1 MSPAKRF
8 LADEDFFEA
17 GMAQGVRAAAAAL
30 CDLPEISSVLKTRIR
45 EEKLGQLLGR
55 DVHFSDKQ
63 ADQILQKLMDAV
75 LEVATGASEMD
86 QCPDAEGEEAEA
98 ADGGVADH
106 ASFQVESGEV
116 KAEPPEPEV
125 EEQKTYRPR
134 DLHMKRLERRG
145 AMAPPSPPMRMFNPL
160 DDLKGIEFTFAMV
173 AGKNVA
179 INAPQDLLAHMVY
192 EFCSSI
198 SSTVEEDVRA
208 LQQYAGLRAI
218 SKKKM
223 HLRGYCYDGKTGLTL
238 PKLGP
243 DELLRAVFRMARAA
257 GLPVEI
263 GVVKGAI
270 PPAVP
275 ERFSYTYDPE
285 ALHAPAQSASVD
297 EPVCGPGM
305 IFRFRYADTGEIRS
319 YYVAKGADDDKV
331 MTNGTE
337 MIANGSPLATA
348 ALGLGPGD
356 SVDIGIASKERHIQ
370 ILDVWDPAASGAV
383 IEIN

>member
-1 MSPAKRF
+1 MTDAVKIDLPDALF
-8 LADEDFFEA
+8 EADEVLR
-17 GMAQGVRAAAAAL
+17 GVQLAASAL
-30 CDLPEISSVLKTRIR
+30 C
-45 EEKLGQLLGR
+45 EENDFSDALRRHLTQQKIGEYMGKSL
-55 DVHFSDKQ
+55 HFSECQ
-63 ADQILQKLMDAV
+63 AEHILQKLMDTV
-75 LEVATGASEMD
+75 LEVATASEQSKD
-86 QCPDAEGEEAEA
+86 LASVAIGSAGA
-98 ADGGVADH
+98 GAADH
-106 ASFQVESGEV
+106 ASFQVQSGEV
-116 KAEPPEPEV
+116 KTEQPEPKV
-125 EEQKTYRPR
+125 EQQKTYRPR

-145 AMAPPSPPMRMFNPL
+145 AMAPPPMRMFNPL
-160 DDLKGIEFTFAMV
+160 DDLKGIEFTFAVV
-173 AGKNVA
+173 AGKNVP

-223 HLRGYCYDGKTGLTL
+223 HLKGYCYDGKTGLTL
-238 PKLGP
+238 PKLEA

-263 GVVKGAI
+263 GVVKEAI

-285 ALHAPAQSASVD
+285 ALHAPAQSASVQ

-305 IFRFRYADTGEIRS
+305 IFRFRYGDTGEIRS

-348 ALGLGPGD
+348 ALGSGPGD
-356 SVDIGIASKERHIQ
+356 SVDIGIASNERHIQ
-370 ILDVWDPAASGAV
+370 ILDVWDPATSGAV

>member
-1 MSPAKRF
+1 MTDTVKIDLPDALFK
-8 LADEDFFEA
+8 ADEVLR
-17 GMAQGVRAAAAAL
+17 GVQLAASAL
-30 CDLPEISSVLKTRIR
+30 C
-45 EEKLGQLLGR
+45 EENDFSDALRRHLTQQKIGEYMGKSL
-55 DVHFSDKQ
+55 HFSEGQ
-63 ADQILQKLMDAV
+63 ADHILQKLMDTV
-75 LEVATGASEMD
+75 LEVATASEQSKD
-86 QCPDAEGEEAEA
+86 LASVAIGSAGA
-98 ADGGVADH
+98 GAADH
-106 ASFQVESGEV
+106 ASFQVQSGEV
-116 KAEPPEPEV
+116 KTEQPEPKV
-125 EEQKTYRPR
+125 EQQKTYRPR

-145 AMAPPSPPMRMFNPL
+145 AMAPPPPPMRMFNPL
-160 DDLKGIEFTFAMV
+160 DDLKGIKFTFAVV

-179 INAPQDLLAHMVY
+179 INVPQDLLAYMVY

-223 HLRGYCYDGKTGLTL
+223 HLKGYCYDGKTGLTL
-238 PKLGP
+238 PKLAP

-257 GLPVEI
+257 GLPVEV
-263 GVVKGAI
+263 GVVKEAI
-270 PPAVP
+270 PSAAQK
-275 ERFSYTYDPE
+275 RFSYIYDPE
-285 ALHAPAQSASVD
+285 ALHAPVRSASVD

-348 ALGLGPGD
+348 ALGSGAGD
-356 SVDIGIASKERHIQ
+356 RVDIGIASKERHIQ
-370 ILDVWDPAASGAV
+370 ILDVWDPAASDAV